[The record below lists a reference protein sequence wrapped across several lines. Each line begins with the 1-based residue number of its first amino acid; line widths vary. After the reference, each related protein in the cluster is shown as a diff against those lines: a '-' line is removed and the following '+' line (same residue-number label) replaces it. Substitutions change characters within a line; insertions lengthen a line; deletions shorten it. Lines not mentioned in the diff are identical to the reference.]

1 MPRLTAESFRRP
13 ADLSDPRDPAV
24 LYVRS
29 YLLIRTLVGLVGILL
44 PVALFAGEAAFV
56 RGPVWVRDSLS
67 AYYHTPMQDVFV
79 GGLSVV
85 AFLLLAYL
93 AAQPWTWDFWLSSLA
108 GVALLVVVFFPIGR
122 SGLPPG
128 APRCG
133 SAPEPAGCSPTE
145 QLFGEQPVASVH
157 IAASAVFILSLA
169 ALCFL
174 FARRVAQHDRDR
186 RTAAFETGCGV
197 LILVAVAWIAVG
209 SATGSRLGPLSATYS
224 GEVACIW
231 SFGAAWLVRGL
242 DLRRLLLPRRRRPAR
257 EWGTGDPMPL

>member
-13 ADLSDPRDPAV
+13 TSLSDTRNPAV

-44 PVALFAGEAAFV
+44 PVALFAGEAVFV
-56 RGPVWVRDSLS
+56 RGPVRVRDSLS
-67 AYYHTPMQDVFV
+67 AYYHTSMQDVFV
-79 GGLSVV
+79 GGLCVV
-85 AFLLLAYL
+85 AFLLIAYL

-145 QLFGEQPVASVH
+145 QLFGEQPVAQVH

-169 ALCFL
+169 VLCFL
-174 FARRVAQHDRDR
+174 FARRVARHGRDR
-186 RTAAFETGCGV
+186 RMAAFEIASGV
-197 LILVAVAWIAVG
+197 LILAAVGWIAAG
-209 SATGSRLGPLSATYS
+209 SFAGIRIGPLTAVYS

-231 SFGAAWLVRGL
+231 SFGAAWLARGL
-242 DLRRLLLPRRRRPAR
+242 DLRRIVLPGRREPDVPGGRPH
-257 EWGTGDPMPL
+257 